1 MDINLLVKL
10 SSRAWS
16 FNILALLHEGVPG
29 RQAPLLAA
37 TSAGRTAFAL
47 SLEHLVN
54 LGLLERNPGHG
65 HPLRA
70 EFRLTKSGIVAAE
83 MAARIVKVV
92 PDDTDFTLL
101 RRNWSVPVLALTA
114 TPRRFSEL
122 KSGLGKITDRALTT
136 SLVQLEEKSW
146 LKRDINIT
154 SRIPYPTYIAQNAGM
169 DVTMAVGL

>member
-16 FNILALLHEGVPG
+16 LNILALLHDGVPG

-47 SLEHLVN
+47 SLEHLVS
-54 LGLLERNPGHG
+54 LGLVERNPGHG
-65 HPLRA
+65 HPLRP
-70 EFRLTKSGIVAAE
+70 EFRLTASGIIAAE
-83 MAARIVKVV
+83 MASRIVKAV

-101 RRNWSVPVLALTA
+101 RRSWSVPVLALTA
-114 TPRRFSEL
+114 KPMRFSEL
-122 KSGLGKITDRALTT
+122 KTGLSKITDRALTT

-146 LKRDINIT
+146 LRRDINIS
-154 SRIPYPTYIAQNAGM
+154 SRIPYPTYMAQNAGL
-169 DVTMAVGL
+169 DVTVAVGL